1 MNLIRKNHYDEGL
14 RAMLRVSEPRSAGTR
29 FTPSCQTCRHYG
41 WAPEMGGLL
50 QRGGHTHHP
59 SCRAGQ
65 SIAVGALTTNAKGE
79 KIVSFPAWIFGGIV
93 GFGLL
98 GGAAAAY
105 FEHKAKVGWDE

>member
-14 RAMLRVSEPRSAGTR
+14 RAMLRVSESRSAGTR
-29 FTPSCQTCRHYG
+29 
-41 WAPEMGGLL
+41 
-50 QRGGHTHHP
+50 
-59 SCRAGQ
+59 
-65 SIAVGALTTNAKGE
+65 VGALTTNTRGE

-105 FEHKAKVGWDE
+105 FEHKSKVGWDNE